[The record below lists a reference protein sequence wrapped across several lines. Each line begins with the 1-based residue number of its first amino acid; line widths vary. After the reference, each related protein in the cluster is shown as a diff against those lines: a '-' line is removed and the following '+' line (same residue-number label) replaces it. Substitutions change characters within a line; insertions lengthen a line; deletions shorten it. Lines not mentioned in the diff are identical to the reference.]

1 MSVSRGTRIM
11 AFGQGRVIAVAIAV
25 IFMGTPLAAQTNSGS
40 NVYQS
45 NDPTPPRS
53 DQQPAGQ
60 DRFNPQQ
67 GAGGGTLYKDA
78 NGAFSIVI
86 PQGWSAKP
94 NHGCYGPGKCP
105 ENASG
110 VNIQSPGRSWAFLAP
125 YSGDGRQPTDVVKS
139 VAGHLRS
146 QYQNFQMLQND
157 PDRLHGLDIAIGHF
171 TGVDENGEGVSLV
184 VIAIAAPGGRFYVAE
199 SSVPQSELEAATPA
213 LSAMPGTLWF
223 AGQAAINSSPRPTPD
238 SENRNFQNRS
248 STNQDFGTKVPQP
261 SREMQSAP
269 PGRVN
274 ISNRTRWVEIED
286 PAWGIVAARF
296 QIPADWNFD
305 GIIIRDES
313 CGLAPTL
320 AWRISSPDGLYGA
333 QMLPDFASNWASN
346 PGHMENFRRFH
357 CKTMEPVSPEEFLEY
372 AAPLVRPDPIVGRIG
387 PSDDAEQWQLQINAY
402 NQRSMAAFGTAPDS
416 GGAVCSRIQYAYR
429 GQTMEEYFEVRQQT
443 YKTKDIFPRRP
454 ENFTWTTY
462 ASVRTIRAPK
472 GQLDGVLRMLVPM
485 LAGAYQSTPEWMQR
499 FQQKL
504 ASDTAANQAMLNRQT
519 AAAQAQ
525 IMQNAAALRNTLN
538 TSNANFQK
546 AQNDRFNTGQ
556 QQFAQHTDYMNRS
569 ALAYTLYAGDNQLV
583 RNPQTGAVSTVT
595 NKYGTGAWQQDGT
608 NNILLQNP
616 NDINPNLYL
625 RGTYT
630 QLENVD
636 PMKP

>member
-1 MSVSRGTRIM
+1 
-11 AFGQGRVIAVAIAV
+11 
-25 IFMGTPLAAQTNSGS
+25 
-40 NVYQS
+40 
-45 NDPTPPRS
+45 
-53 DQQPAGQ
+53 
-60 DRFNPQQ
+60 
-67 GAGGGTLYKDA
+67 
-78 NGAFSIVI
+78 
-86 PQGWSAKP
+86 
-94 NHGCYGPGKCP
+94 
-105 ENASG
+105 
-110 VNIQSPGRSWAFLAP
+110 
-125 YSGDGRQPTDVVKS
+125 
-139 VAGHLRS
+139 
-146 QYQNFQMLQND
+146 
-157 PDRLHGLDIAIGHF
+157 
-171 TGVDENGEGVSLV
+171 
-184 VIAIAAPGGRFYVAE
+184 
-199 SSVPQSELEAATPA
+199 
-213 LSAMPGTLWF
+213 
-223 AGQAAINSSPRPTPD
+223 
-238 SENRNFQNRS
+238 
-248 STNQDFGTKVPQP
+248 
-261 SREMQSAP
+261 MQSAP

-274 ISNRTRWVEIED
+274 IGNRTRWAEIED

-305 GIIIRDES
+305 GIIIRDDS

-333 QMLPDFASNWASN
+333 QMMPDFASNWASN

-387 PSDDAEQWQLQINAY
+387 PSDDAEQWQQQINAY

-416 GGAVCSRIQYAYR
+416 GGAVCSRIQYAFR
-429 GQTMEEYFEVRQQT
+429 GQAMEEYFEVRQQT

-472 GQLDGVLRMLVPM
+472 GQLDDVLRMLVPM

-546 AQNDRFNTGQ
+546 GQNDRFNAGQ
-556 QQFAQHTDYMNRS
+556 QQFAQHMDYMNRS

-583 RNPQTGAVSTVT
+583 RNPQTGVVSTVT

>member
-1 MSVSRGTRIM
+1 MSVSRGARAM
-11 AFGQGRVIAVAIAV
+11 AFGPRRGIRVAISM
-25 IFMGTPLAAQTNSGS
+25 IFTAILTSAGVAAQTGSGS

-45 NDPTPPRS
+45 NDPTPPQS
-53 DQQPAGQ
+53 DRQKAWQ
-60 DRFNPQQ
+60 DRLNPQPES
-67 GAGGGTLYKDA
+67 ADGGTLYKDA
-78 NGAFSIVI
+78 QGAFSIVI
-86 PQGWSAKP
+86 PQGWTAKP
-94 NHGCYGPGKCP
+94 NHGCYGPQGNCP
-105 ENASG
+105 ENAAG
-110 VNIQSPGRSWAFLAP
+110 VNIQSSGRSWAFLAP
-125 YSGDGRQPTDVVKS
+125 YSGDGRQPTDVVKN

-157 PDRLHGLDIAIGHF
+157 PDKLNGLDIAIGHF
-171 TGVDENGEGVSLV
+171 TGIDENGEGVSLV
-184 VIAIAAPGGRFYVAE
+184 VIGIAAPGGRYYVAE
-199 SSVPQSELEAATPA
+199 SSVPQSELPAATPA
-213 LSAMPGTLWF
+213 LSAMPATLWF
-223 AGQAAINSSPRPTPD
+223 AGQSA
-238 SENRNFQNRS
+238 RNESQLPP
-248 STNQDFGTKVPQP
+248 QDYEAKLPQP
-261 SREMQSAP
+261 SRETRAAP
-269 PGRVN
+269 TGRVN
-274 ISNRTRWVEIED
+274 ITNRTRWVEIQD

-296 QIPADWNFD
+296 QIPADWSFD
-305 GIIIRDES
+305 GVLIRDDS
-313 CGLAPTL
+313 CGMAPTL

-333 QMLPDFASNWASN
+333 QMMPDFGSNWASN
-346 PGHMENFRRFH
+346 PSHMESFRRFH

-372 AAPLVRPDPIVGRIG
+372 AAPLVRPDPLLGRIG
-387 PSDDAEQWQLQINAY
+387 PSDDAEQWQQLIDNH

-429 GQTMEEYFEVRQQT
+429 GQTMEEYFSVRQQT
-443 YKTKDIFPRRP
+443 FKSKDIFPRRP
-454 ENFTWTTY
+454 EYFTWTTY
-462 ASVRTIRAPK
+462 AGVRTIRAPK
-472 GQLDGVLRMLVPM
+472 GQLDDVMRILVPM
-485 LAGAYQSTPEWMQR
+485 LANAYQPTPEWSQR

-504 ASDTAANQAMLNRQT
+504 DTDTARNQAVMQQQT

-525 IMQNAAALRNTLN
+525 IMQQAGALRQQLA

-546 AQNDRFNTGQ
+546 GQDARFAASQ
-556 QQFAQHTDYMNRS
+556 QQFAQHMDYMNRS

-595 NKYGTGAWQQDGT
+595 NKYGTSAFQQDGT